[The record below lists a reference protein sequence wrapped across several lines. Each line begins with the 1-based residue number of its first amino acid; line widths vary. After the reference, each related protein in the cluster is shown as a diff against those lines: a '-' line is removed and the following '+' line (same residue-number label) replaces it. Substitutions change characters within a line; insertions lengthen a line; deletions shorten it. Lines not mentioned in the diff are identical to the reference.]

1 MPLIQVIHERIK
13 NIPVLHIV
21 KEKHRDDKLKTVIFY
36 HGFQS
41 QKELYLH
48 YGYLL
53 AEKGFRVILPDAH
66 FHGERKGDVSE
77 EEQAMFF
84 WDTVENNIEE
94 LENIVDNLVARS
106 LASKEAIGV
115 GGVSMGAITSLGI
128 LAKYKWVKVA
138 VSLMG
143 SAYYGHFARGL
154 VEQAL
159 EMGLEFPFDVNS
171 RIASLNPYDLSE
183 QIEKIGNR
191 PLFLWHGKKDN
202 VVPFAYSEKLYQ
214 VLTENKMVNNVEF
227 IIDERAKHKVSIEGI
242 EACVSFFYRY
252 M

>member
-1 MPLIQVIHERIK
+1 M
-13 NIPVLHIV
+13 
-21 KEKHRDDKLKTVIFY
+21 
-36 HGFQS
+36 
-41 QKELYLH
+41 
-48 YGYLL
+48 L
-53 AEKGFRVILPDAH
+53 A
-66 FHGERKGDVSE
+66 RKSRRC
-77 EEQAMFF
+77 FF

-94 LENIVDNLVARS
+94 LEIIVDDLVAKS

-128 LAKYKWVKVA
+128 LAKYNWVKAA

-214 VLTENKMVNNVEF
+214 VLTENKMANDVEF

-242 EACVSFFYRY
+242 EACVSFF
-252 M
+252 